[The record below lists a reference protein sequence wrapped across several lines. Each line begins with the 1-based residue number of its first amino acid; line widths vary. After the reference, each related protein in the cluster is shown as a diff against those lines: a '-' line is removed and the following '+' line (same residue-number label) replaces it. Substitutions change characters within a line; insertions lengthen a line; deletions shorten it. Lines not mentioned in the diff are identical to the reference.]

1 MVVLVL
7 ELAEDVEDLHAGII
21 YAPLVRLAALAAA
34 LLALAGTAAAAP
46 PRAGLVVPG
55 QSLGGVALG
64 APMRTVAARW
74 GRSFGICRG
83 CRANTWYF
91 TYARFKPEGA
101 GVSFRNG
108 RAAAIF
114 TLWSPLGWR
123 TPAGVAIGNDVTR
136 VTTAYGA
143 LGRHDCDG
151 YYTLTLTTAA
161 GVTEFYVVGDRLW
174 GFGISLVPQPC
185 R

>member
-1 MVVLVL
+1 M
-7 ELAEDVEDLHAGII
+7 
-21 YAPLVRLAALAAA
+21 RLAALAAA

-55 QSLGGVALG
+55 RSLGGVRLG
-64 APMRTVAARW
+64 APMRTVVARW
-74 GRSFGICRG
+74 GRSFGICRD
-83 CRANTWYF
+83 CRASTWYF
-91 TYARFKPEGA
+91 NYATFKPQGV

-108 RAAAIF
+108 HADALF
-114 TLWSPLGWR
+114 TLWSPPGWR
-123 TPAGVAIGNDVTR
+123 TPAGLSLGADVTS

-143 LGRHDCDG
+143 LDRRDCDG
-151 YYTLTLTTAA
+151 YYALVLTTGP
-161 GVTEFYVVGDRLW
+161 GVTEFYIADDRLW